1 MSEAALKTT
10 PGGTRPPLT
19 LEVIDLDAPHPDGE
33 LPRLCVCLGRMRSAT
48 VQLEA
53 AIERT
58 AALTIDGHR
67 MKR

>member
-1 MSEAALKTT
+1 MPEAIPNTT
-10 PGGTRPPLT
+10 HGGARTPFSLP
-19 LEVIDLDAPHPDGE
+19 VIDLDTHPDGE